1 MAEEGAREEAG
12 TSYDPQAEII
22 RLNERI
28 AQLERDLQDRD
39 QIEQQKTEEDFLRDG
54 HVRARTEGRRVEE
67 VVEGESS
74 ADGDV
79 ELASLIRES
88 EKEKKE
94 WVEKLTK
101 LQQQYDYLVGSTQSR
116 AKGKAS
122 LADNLFSTTTS
133 PFTDQIMSC

>member
-1 MAEEGAREEAG
+1 VVDG
-12 TSYDPQAEII
+12 
-22 RLNERI
+22 ER
-28 AQLERDLQDRD
+28 
-39 QIEQQKTEEDFLRDG
+39 
-54 HVRARTEGRRVEE
+54 
-67 VVEGESS
+67 S

>member
-54 HVRARTEGRRVEE
+54 HVSARNEGRRVEE